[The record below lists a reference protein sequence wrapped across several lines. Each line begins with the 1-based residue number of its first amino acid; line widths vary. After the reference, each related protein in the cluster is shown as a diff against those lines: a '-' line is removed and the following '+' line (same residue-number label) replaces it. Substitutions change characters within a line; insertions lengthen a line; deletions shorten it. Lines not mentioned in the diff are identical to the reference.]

1 MTNIAIINFSKGP
14 FDFDRKQW
22 DTSDPDKLKMNVT
35 PRLRYSDD
43 SDYVGFQ
50 LDITVTCEK
59 MEILKTGF
67 LIGMKVEGW
76 SGSVKSKESNILN
89 DICQTGWLVATG
101 IVAEQTY
108 YDKKTNVILPRI
120 EISNLVNDIQLYPYN
135 HKEQQA

>member
-14 FDFDRKQW
+14 CDVEREQW
-22 DTSDPDKLKMNVT
+22 ATSDPGKFKMNVT

-67 LIGMKVEGW
+67 LIGMEVDGW
-76 SGSVKSKESNILN
+76 SKAVKSKESDILN

-101 IVAEQTY
+101 IVAEQTS
-108 YDKKTNVILPRI
+108 YDKRTNVILPRI
-120 EISNLVNDIQLYPYN
+120 EISNLVKEIQLCPYN